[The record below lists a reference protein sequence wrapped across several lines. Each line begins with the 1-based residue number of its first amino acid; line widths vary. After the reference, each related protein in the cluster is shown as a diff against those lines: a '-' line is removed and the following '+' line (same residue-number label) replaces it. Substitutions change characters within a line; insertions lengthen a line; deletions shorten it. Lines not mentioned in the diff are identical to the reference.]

1 MKLRIIKRPS
11 GHHEIERSFLGVFW
25 ISAARYGNKLYEKY
39 RNVHKGTFILHDSI
53 GANEDIMGYHT
64 YHWGNLSLLQAKE
77 IMKTICL
84 IHTDRKVL
92 NKRLKYEV
100 IEQIDVDDK
109 QAFIE
114 RI

>member
-1 MKLRIIKRPS
+1 
-11 GHHEIERSFLGVFW
+11 
-25 ISAARYGNKLYEKY
+25 
-39 RNVHKGTFILHDSI
+39 
-53 GANEDIMGYHT
+53 MGYHT